1 MEVNG
6 TPSQRRPARGGHSWL
21 LRGVRYILPGVV
33 VIAGVAIM
41 AMGSESDL
49 EGGASIV
56 GAGLAIYLLNWLL
69 RIGAAGEEEREAEDA
84 AREHFTRHG
93 RWPS

>member
-1 MEVNG
+1 MR
-6 TPSQRRPARGGHSWL
+6 QRWL
-21 LRGVRYILPGVV
+21 LVTVRYVLPVAVV
-33 VIAGVAIM
+33 TAGLVIM
-41 AMGSESDL
+41 AMGGETEL

-56 GAGLAIYLLNWLL
+56 GAGLAVYFINWLF
-69 RIGAAGEEEREAEDA
+69 RMGAAGEREREAEDR